1 MFPRSIEQRENMGTS
16 FGNLRNPKQLG
27 QQTLYESPSINC
39 KSSKSTVFPHI
50 LHTRASVVPTT
61 TLQISFPPL
70 IRSPPSPLS
79 MIYWV
84 YPVSVVKMQSS
95 LATFWSNDRET
106 SVPHA
111 AVPYETLCIYDV

>member
-61 TLQISFPPL
+61 TLQVSFPPSHPFSSKSSFHDL
-70 IRSPPSPLS
+70 LGLPRFSRQDAI
-79 MIYWV
+79 
-84 YPVSVVKMQSS
+84 QSS
-95 LATFWSNDRET
+95 NFLVQRS
-106 SVPHA
+106 
-111 AVPYETLCIYDV
+111 